1 MHDGREPAAGAQDGK
16 PSETRSEIRD
26 RMIPPSFGGAS
37 GRDSARPAPD
47 LAAALR
53 TARAQDAERTY
64 AINDLR
70 ILAMTRLTL
79 LRDALAP
86 VLRQIP
92 DDVDLFDVGLM
103 PGDPPRLFIDMIAF
117 VEIGH
122 DRHFRLFQN
131 RRHGRVM
138 IAEADTVDRAVDAVT
153 AYIARRLVE
162 RDKALAS
169 DLAAAQTEEPLVPP
183 GTLAEKTGFRTPSAR
198 WPLSGWYILGQV
210 FWFIVEVLGLLTL
223 FGAVLLGLHGAW
235 LAFGLR

>member
-1 MHDGREPAAGAQDGK
+1 MREGREPAAGAQGATPGEV
-16 PSETRSEIRD
+16 PSEVGD
-26 RMIPPSFGGAS
+26 RLIPSSLRGAGQS
-37 GRDSARPAPD
+37 GARPAPD
-47 LAAALR
+47 LAAAVR

-70 ILAMTRLTL
+70 VLAMTRLTL

-86 VLRQIP
+86 VLRQVP
-92 DDVDLFDVGLM
+92 EEVDLFDVGLM

-131 RRHGRVM
+131 RRHGRVL
-138 IAEADTVDRAVDAVT
+138 ITEADTVDRAVDAVT
-153 AYIARRLVE
+153 GYIARRLIE

-169 DLAAAQTEEPLVPP
+169 DLAAAQPDAQVISEETKDTP
-183 GTLAEKTGFRTPSAR
+183 GGRISSAR

-210 FWFIVEVLGLLTL
+210 FWFAVEVLGLLTL
-223 FGAVLLGLHGAW
+223 FGAALLGLHGAW
-235 LAFGLR
+235 LTLVTR

>member
-1 MHDGREPAAGAQDGK
+1 MREGREPEAGAQGAK
-16 PSETRSEIRD
+16 PGEARGETRD
-26 RMIPPSFGGAS
+26 RMIPPTFGSAS

-86 VLRQIP
+86 VLRQVP

-103 PGDPPRLFIDMIAF
+103 PGDPPRLFVDMIAF

-138 IAEADTVDRAVDAVT
+138 ITEADTVDRAVDAVT
-153 AYIARRLVE
+153 AYIARRLIE

-169 DLAAAQTEEPLVPP
+169 DLAAAQPDEPAVPAGKP
-183 GTLAEKTGFRTPSAR
+183 ADRPRFRAPSAR
-198 WPLSGWYILGQV
+198 WPLSGWYVLGQV
-210 FWFIVEVLGLLTL
+210 FWFTVEVLGLLTL
-223 FGAVLLGLHGAW
+223 FGAALLGLHGAW